1 MLHYQ
6 YETIHSYQNY
16 PIAYSFCCYIICHL
30 FNLNF
35 KVLQVFE
42 TEEKVK
48 IKKQPKK
55 ITKQRLK
62 NVALYYLKR
71 FESSTDNLRQV
82 LQRRV
87 VDYAYYNPDWDK
99 AEALLWIDE
108 LLDDFVAYGY
118 LNDNRYTEIKVK
130 NYISAGKSMRYI
142 RAKLKQKG
150 IKESQIN
157 DALQGSEYNQFDAV
171 LLLAKKKRI
180 GPFRKQEDRND
191 FRQKDLGILLRAGFD
206 YDVVQDVL
214 AYDV

>member
-1 MLHYQ
+1 
-6 YETIHSYQNY
+6 
-16 PIAYSFCCYIICHL
+16 
-30 FNLNF
+30 
-35 KVLQVFE
+35 VFE

-55 ITKQRLK
+55 VTKQRLK

-82 LQRRV
+82 LQRRII
-87 VDYAYYNPDWDK
+87 DYAYHNPDWDK
-99 AEALLWIDE
+99 AEALRWVDE

-157 DALQGSEYNQFDAV
+157 DALQDSEYNQFDAV

-180 GPFRKQEDRND
+180 GPFRKQEERND